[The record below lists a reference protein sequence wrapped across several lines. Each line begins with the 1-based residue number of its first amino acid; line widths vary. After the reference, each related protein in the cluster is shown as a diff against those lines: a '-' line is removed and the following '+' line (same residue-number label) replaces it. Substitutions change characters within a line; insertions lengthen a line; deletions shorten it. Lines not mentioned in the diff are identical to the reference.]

1 MLTKSRS
8 DPPTEPTR
16 SQQRRHVVLPSAGR
30 SRTHGMP
37 CSLRCFASPMPD
49 SIKSCGD
56 SRAPALKITCPNR
69 MVDGLGTSR
78 SSALSDTSE
87 KTQGFFSKGCLLKH
101 WIWFWAFFG
110 ICNIRGMDIHKL
122 VGGFNL
128 PLWKMM
134 EWKSVVHLIP
144 NTWSHKIHV
153 PNHQPVMVMYINPY

>member
-1 MLTKSRS
+1 MSSFQPLADPGHMGCHAPWDVSHPRCPTASRAVG
-8 DPPTEPTR
+8 T
-16 SQQRRHVVLPSAGR
+16 AGR
-30 SRTHGMP
+30 RRWGSPAVGSDGRWSRDVEKFSPKWH
-37 CSLRCFASPMPD
+37 LRKNP
-49 SIKSCGD
+49 
-56 SRAPALKITCPNR
+56 
-69 MVDGLGTSR
+69 
-78 SSALSDTSE
+78 
-87 KTQGFFSKGCLLKH
+87 GFFSKGCLHKH

-110 ICNIRGMDIHKL
+110 MFNIRGMDIHKL